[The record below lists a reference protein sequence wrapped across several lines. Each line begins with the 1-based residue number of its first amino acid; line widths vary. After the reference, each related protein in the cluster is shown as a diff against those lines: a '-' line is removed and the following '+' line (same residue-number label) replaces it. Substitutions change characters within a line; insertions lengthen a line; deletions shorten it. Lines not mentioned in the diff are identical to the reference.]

1 MYRGKTFIIAG
12 PSGVGKGTIIKKL
25 FERRENLYFSVS
37 ATTRAPRPGEMDGV
51 DYHFISREQFQDWIG
66 KNAFLEYAEFV
77 GNLYGTP
84 KKFVDEAMDS
94 GKDVILDIEV
104 QGAEQV
110 HRQRPEVVRIFIAP
124 PSWEE
129 LERRLV
135 GRGTEDPEKVRRRLE
150 RSREDI
156 LLARYYDYL
165 VINSDLDQAV
175 EEIQAIITAEHCRA
189 RERYDFVTGRLETIL

>member
-25 FERRENLYFSVS
+25 FESRDNLYFSVS
-37 ATTRAPRPGEMDGV
+37 ATTRSPRPGEVDGV
-51 DYHFISREQFQDWIG
+51 DYHFLSRERFEEWIDR
-66 KNAFLEYAEFV
+66 NAFLEHAEFV

-84 KKFVDEAMDS
+84 KKYVDEAMDS

-110 HRQRPEVVRIFIAP
+110 HRQRPDVVRIFIAP

-189 RERYDFVTGRLETIL
+189 KERYDSVAHRL

>member
-12 PSGVGKGTIIKKL
+12 PSGVGKGTIIKNL
-25 FERRENLYFSVS
+25 FQSRDNLYFSVS
-37 ATTRAPRPGEMDGV
+37 ATTRAPRPGEVDGV
-51 DYHFISREQFQDWIG
+51 DYHFLSRERFLEWIDR
-66 KNAFLEYAEFV
+66 NAFLEYAEFV

-84 KKFVDEAMDS
+84 KKYVDEAMDS
-94 GKDVILDIEV
+94 GRDVILDIEV

-110 HRQRPEVVRIFIAP
+110 HRQRPDVVRIFIAP

-135 GRGTEDPEKVRRRLE
+135 GRGTEDPERVRERLE

-165 VINSDLDQAV
+165 VINSDLSQAV
-175 EEIQAIITAEHCRA
+175 AEIQAIITAEHCRA
-189 RERYDFVTGRLETIL
+189 RERYDAVVPKL